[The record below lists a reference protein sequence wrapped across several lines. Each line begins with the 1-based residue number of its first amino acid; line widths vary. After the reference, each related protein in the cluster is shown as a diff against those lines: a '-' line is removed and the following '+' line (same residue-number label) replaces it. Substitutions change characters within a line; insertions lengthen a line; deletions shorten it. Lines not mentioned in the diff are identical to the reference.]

1 MFDNTTF
8 KASDNWLQRFRFRYA
23 IAFKRIHGESAD
35 IDTNALQ
42 EWQHNILQPTIER
55 YEPSQIYNL
64 DETGLFFQLLPDRTM
79 AFKGKSRGLGS
90 GRVGMGYELAR
101 GDTIIF
107 FCKCDYI
114 LGEKCSAGKHSKVR
128 ITVLVGTNMTGSDK
142 LPLLTIGKSSR
153 PRCFKGQSIPLDYRS
168 NNRAWMTSMLWDGGG
183 GVDSKRIK
191 EE

>member
-90 GRVGMGYELAR
+90 GRVGMGHEWAR
-101 GDTIIF
+101 G
-107 FCKCDYI
+107 CDYI
-114 LGEKCSAGKHSKVR
+114 FFANA
-128 ITVLVGTNMTGSDK
+128 I
-142 LPLLTIGKSSR
+142 I
-153 PRCFKGQSIPLDYRS
+153 F
-168 NNRAWMTSMLWDGGG
+168 
-183 GVDSKRIK
+183 
-191 EE
+191 